1 MSDTRWGERF
11 FLCDMDIRMA
21 NVHLQFRERMKE
33 LSIGKV
39 ELELL
44 ELIDQGVRTSSKI
57 AEALDKNVN
66 SISTMLNNLRKKGYV
81 CRRNLHAESGGCEFT
96 YYNIYEQNNTVK
108 GIEGY

>member
-1 MSDTRWGERF
+1 MSNGKNRF
-11 FLCDMDIRMA
+11 FMCDMDIRMA

-44 ELIDQGVRTSSKI
+44 ELIDNGIRTSSQI

-66 SISTMLNNLRKKGYV
+66 SISTQLKNLRSKGYV
-81 CRRNLHAESGGCEFT
+81 CRKETHADSGGLEYV
-96 YYNIYEQNNTVK
+96 YYNIYEQNNSIK
-108 GIEGY
+108 GIGGF

>member
-1 MSDTRWGERF
+1 MSNEKNRF
-11 FLCDMDIRMA
+11 FMCDMDIRMA

-44 ELIDQGVRTSSKI
+44 ELIDNGIRTSSQI

-66 SISTMLNNLRKKGYV
+66 SISTQLKNLRSKGYV
-81 CRRNLHAESGGCEFT
+81 CRKETHADSGGLEYV
-96 YYNIYEQNNTVK
+96 YYNIYEQNNSIK
-108 GIEGY
+108 GIGGF

>member
-1 MSDTRWGERF
+1 M
-11 FLCDMDIRMA
+11 CDMDIRMA

-44 ELIDQGVRTSSKI
+44 ELIDNGIRTSSQI

-66 SISTMLNNLRKKGYV
+66 SISTQLKNLRSKGYV
-81 CRRNLHAESGGCEFT
+81 CRKETHADSGGLEYV
-96 YYNIYEQNNTVK
+96 YYNIYEQNNSIK
-108 GIEGY
+108 GIGGF

>member
-11 FLCDMDIRMA
+11 FLTDMDIRMA
-21 NVHLQFRERMKE
+21 NVHIQFRDRMKE

-44 ELIDQGVRTSSKI
+44 ELISEGIRTSSKI

-81 CRRNLHAESGGCEFT
+81 CRKDSHAESGGFEFI
-96 YYNIYEQNNTVK
+96 YYNIYEQNNTIK
-108 GIEGY
+108 GIDGF